1 LNEVDLRTIKCGY
14 IALLPNNK
22 EGHSVLCCDASRL
35 ANDDEES
42 RSRCLFYM
50 LQVASQQK
58 ASEDVGVSILLIM
71 NKLSFER
78 NKGTIALA
86 EILKVY
92 PVRIESVH
100 IIRQPARLGINFFEE
115 KVVPAMRL
123 IFSSLSAPL
132 HIHSGTPTCDLR
144 QELDAHGFDIKNLP
158 RSLGGGWTYEDFLR
172 WRDQQLKFEESSLPV
187 EQKTTGDTN
196 IYVPPPTIHTA
207 PLVTSQFPGGSL
219 NSALPLALSSTFPSE
234 TYPTQFFTVPQNSDQ
249 LRHSQ
254 NLIQCQELLQLNQI
268 LDLQRL
274 QLNQMCDSQLVNL
287 PLDQHHI
294 ITFHQRLERQQ
305 LLTNIQKQIEM
316 QRVGSTVNAE
326 QKPETKNEMT
336 VAPASLTGILNSLN
350 ASQWNVK

>member
-1 LNEVDLRTIKCGY
+1 M
-14 IALLPNNK
+14 
-22 EGHSVLCCDASRL
+22 CCDASRL
-35 ANDDEES
+35 AIDDEES

-172 WRDQQLKFEESSLPV
+172 WRDQQMKFEESSLPV
-187 EQKTTGDTN
+187 DQKTTGVTN
-196 IYVPPPTIHTA
+196 VYAPPPAIQTA
-207 PLVTSQFPGGSL
+207 PLVTSQFPGVSL
-219 NSALPLALSSTFPSE
+219 NSALPIALSCTFPSE
-234 TYPTQFFTVPQNSDQ
+234 TYHPTQFFTVPQNTDQ

-254 NLIQCQELLQLNQI
+254 NLVQSQELLQLNQI

-274 QLNQMCDSQLVNL
+274 QLNQICDSQLVNL
-287 PLDQHHI
+287 PLDQNHVL
-294 ITFHQRLERQQ
+294 TFHQRLERQQ
-305 LLTNIQKQIEM
+305 LLTNIQQQMEM

-326 QKPETKNEMT
+326 QKIESKNQMP
-336 VAPASLTGILNSLN
+336 VAPVSLAGILNSLN
-350 ASQWNVK
+350 TSQWNVK